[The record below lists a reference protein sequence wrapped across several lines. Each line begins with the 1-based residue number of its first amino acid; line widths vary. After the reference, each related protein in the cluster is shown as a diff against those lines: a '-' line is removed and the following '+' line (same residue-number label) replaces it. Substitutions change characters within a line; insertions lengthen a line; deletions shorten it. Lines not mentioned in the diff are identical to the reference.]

1 MFLGSNAR
9 AESSR
14 ASGEPHAYEVNGGQ
28 SMQRTIV
35 SAALLLG
42 LALALGAPAHAAEG
56 GLEIFPDLFL
66 GASPLESRYVQL
78 LILFVLLIF
87 PVNLLLLK
95 PLLAVLDERTA
106 RIEGTR
112 KRAGELGVQA
122 EAALARYQA
131 AVEQARKQAEE
142 LRKGTLEGARGDQA
156 RILSEARR
164 AAEGEVSAARSGVA
178 DALTGARAS
187 LRGDTDA
194 LAREVAARVLGRALS

>member
-66 GASPLESRYVQL
+66 GASRS
-78 LILFVLLIF
+78 
-87 PVNLLLLK
+87 
-95 PLLAVLDERTA
+95 
-106 RIEGTR
+106 
-112 KRAGELGVQA
+112 RAGT
-122 EAALARYQA
+122 Y
-131 AVEQARKQAEE
+131 
-142 LRKGTLEGARGDQA
+142 
-156 RILSEARR
+156 SC
-164 AAEGEVSAARSGVA
+164 
-178 DALTGARAS
+178 
-187 LRGDTDA
+187 
-194 LAREVAARVLGRALS
+194 